1 MMQSLRTFGVLVSLA
16 VAGVLLSACDPEEQD
31 RVLLY
36 EKGTYLGQ
44 ADEELSPEA
53 RQELRNRAR
62 YQRGL

>member
-1 MMQSLRTFGVLVSLA
+1 MQSVRTFAVLMSLA
-16 VAGVLLSACDPEEQD
+16 AAGVLLSACDPEEQD

-44 ADEELSPEA
+44 ADEELSPET

>member
-1 MMQSLRTFGVLVSLA
+1 MQSVRTFGVLVSLA

-44 ADEELSPEA
+44 ADEELSSET

>member
-1 MMQSLRTFGVLVSLA
+1 MQSVRTFAVLMSL
-16 VAGVLLSACDPEEQD
+16 VAAGALLSACDPEEQD

-44 ADEELSPEA
+44 ADEELSPET